1 MHRCLKAS
9 LFNSIFLEAA
19 PLCQHLFTSPSFYYE
34 SKHMGKMERP
44 FAKLTVVLP
53 IKHWRKKWKWAS
65 LLHCFMSLWSFVKAL
80 QSLPFLLVR
89 KEVSTARIYHLPT
102 LSSLEIFS
110 LKVPVR
116 ISAYCSKSYL
126 KKERFW
132 QKVKL
137 SCYVHHVLLQFLT
150 RTLFHER
157 ILLWFHFF
165 DSGRSKS
172 GQQQKGL
179 NYCKKNVMRFMIF
192 FCY

>member
-1 MHRCLKAS
+1 MTQKVKMGFAPS
-9 LFNSIFLEAA
+9 LFYEPMIICKS
-19 PLCQHLFTSPSFYYE
+19 TSVTASFIGAQR
-34 SKHMGKMERP
+34 SKYRQN
-44 FAKLTVVLP
+44 LS
-53 IKHWRKKWKWAS
+53 R
-65 LLHCFMSLWSFVKAL
+65 
-80 QSLPFLLVR
+80 
-89 KEVSTARIYHLPT
+89 T

-126 KKERFW
+126 KKESFW